1 MAVILC
7 AASDVRRRR
16 SITRRRRRQA
26 DFVEYGAWE
35 HVIDGLLRAASSDV
49 RRRRRANFEVYVALE
64 RDHNCR
70 IVAPCKRY
78 L

>member
-16 SITRRRRRQA
+16 PITRRRRRQA

-35 HVIDGLLRAASSDV
+35 HIIDGLLRAASDV

-64 RDHNCR
+64 RDQLPTDCC
-70 IVAPCKRY
+70 A
-78 L
+78 LQ